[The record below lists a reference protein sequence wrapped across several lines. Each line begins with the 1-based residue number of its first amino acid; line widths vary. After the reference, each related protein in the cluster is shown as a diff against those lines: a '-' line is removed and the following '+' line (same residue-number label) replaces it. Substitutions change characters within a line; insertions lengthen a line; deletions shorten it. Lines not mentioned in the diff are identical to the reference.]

1 MAFRL
6 RQIVYSAGGRRIARD
21 RMIESDRLTLGR
33 AADNAIQIPDL
44 AVEPHHAVITRES
57 AGRVV
62 VRATGTLGFALDGKA
77 VREATLDLAT
87 SAELRFG
94 STAMTIAR
102 DADGEALIEV
112 QARDGAAEAADPVA
126 EKARF
131 SLGRVMLSSRTIGW
145 GLVLAV
151 LVLFLALPVVSHALF
166 AGALPKPGDGQIASR
181 IIGDKAWSPGAL
193 SLAHHTLSNR
203 CEACH
208 VKGFQSVR
216 NATCMACHK
225 DVHDHAAPDRLG
237 LARGPMGAGQALL
250 QRVAHSF
257 GREPAG
263 ACTDCHVE
271 HQGPRAMDAPR
282 QQFCADCHAG
292 LAGRLPHT
300 PLGNAADFG
309 TSHPE
314 FRAWI
319 VTNAQTRARTPV
331 SLAAHPQ
338 EDTGLTFSH
347 RIHLDG
353 QGGVAKMALTLGSA
367 GYGKAL
373 QCADCH
379 HPASDGVGFAPTT
392 MEHDCEACHSL
403 VYAKAGSTLLR
414 LRHGDI
420 PQMVA
425 DLARAGPVAPI
436 VTGRARP
443 GDFGAGGLYGAHF
456 GAGPQSLASRA
467 LSPGGI
473 CGECHKP
480 ELRGGQMHMRPVTQ
494 VSRYMPNGWFD
505 HAAHRQTAC
514 ADCHAAAKSNAASD
528 VLLPQMASCRS
539 CHLGE
544 DATRPKIA
552 SNCVMC
558 HGYHPSA
565 VAPAAARHFRHAAEP
580 RVLAS
585 REGDRHP

>member
-21 RMIESDRLTLGR
+21 RMLESDRLSVGR
-33 AADNAIQIPDL
+33 GADSDIQIPDL
-44 AVEPHHAVITRES
+44 AVEPHHAVITREG
-57 AGRVV
+57 ANQLT
-62 VRATGTLGFALDGKA
+62 VRATGTLGFAHDGKT
-77 VREATLDLAT
+77 VREATLDLST

-102 DADGEALIEV
+102 DADGAVLIEV
-112 QARDGAAEAADPVA
+112 QASDGGAEVADPVA

-131 SLGRVMLSSRTIGW
+131 SLSRVMLSSRTIGW
-145 GLVLAV
+145 ALVVAVLA
-151 LVLFLALPVVSHALF
+151 LFLALPVVSHALF
-166 AGALPKPGDGQIASR
+166 ADQPPKPGVVKTASR
-181 IIGDKAWSPGAL
+181 IIGDKAWNPGEL
-193 SLAHHTLSNR
+193 SLAHHNLSNQ

-208 VKGFQSVR
+208 VKPFESVR
-216 NATCMACHK
+216 NATCIACHK

-237 LARGPMGAGQALL
+237 AARGPVGGGERAL
-250 QRVAHSF
+250 QSVAHAF

-271 HQGPRAMDAPR
+271 HEGPRAMDPPR
-282 QQFCADCHAG
+282 QQFCANCHAG
-292 LAGRLPHT
+292 MRDRLAHT

-309 TSHPE
+309 TAHPE

-319 VTNAQTRARTPV
+319 VTNAQTRALSPV
-331 SLAAHPQ
+331 SLATHPH
-338 EDTGLTFSH
+338 EDNGLTFSH

-379 HPASDGVGFAPTT
+379 HASSDGVGFEPTK
-392 MEHDCEACHSL
+392 MDRDCEACHSL
-403 VYAKAGSTLLR
+403 VYARAGSTLLR

-443 GDFGAGGLYGAHF
+443 GDFGASGLYGARF
-456 GAGPQSLASRA
+456 GAAPQSVASRA
-467 LSPGGI
+467 LSKNGI
-473 CGECHKP
+473 CGECHTP
-480 ELRGGQMHMRPVTQ
+480 EMRQGQMHMRPVTQ

-505 HAAHRQTAC
+505 HAAHRETAC
-514 ADCHAAAKSNAASD
+514 ADCHAASKSNAASD

-544 DATRPKIA
+544 DATKPKIP
-552 SNCVMC
+552 SSCVMC
-558 HGYHPSA
+558 HGYHPTA
-565 VAPAAARHFRHAAEP
+565 FAPASARRHHHDVDPAAIASSDAETKQ
-580 RVLAS
+580 
-585 REGDRHP
+585 